1 MPVKYKIIN
10 YKGGEIIMS
19 EVVYYKGILKP
30 VDFLVG
36 ETLEERCKRIIGD
49 VELEDCYDSYQ
60 EKLMDDFD
68 YYESYVIHNDI
79 LYSVEKNRL
88 DPEQSFFM
96 SKRNDNGTVNFEVR
110 YYNGGTSFDEA
121 IEYALKNKERK

>member
-1 MPVKYKIIN
+1 
-10 YKGGEIIMS
+10 MS
-19 EVVYYKGILKP
+19 EVVYYKGKLKP
-30 VDFLVG
+30 VDFLIN

-60 EKLMDDFD
+60 EKLMDDYD
-68 YYESYVIHNDI
+68 YYEDYIIHNDI

-88 DPEQSFFM
+88 DPEQSMFT
-96 SKRNDNGTVNFEVR
+96 SKRNDDGTVNFEVR

>member
-1 MPVKYKIIN
+1 
-10 YKGGEIIMS
+10 MS

-30 VDFLVG
+30 VDFLTG

-49 VELEDCYDSYQ
+49 VALEDYESYQ

-68 YYESYVIHNDI
+68 YYEQYIIHDDI
-79 LYSVEKNRL
+79 LYSVEKNKY
-88 DPEQSFFM
+88 DPEDSLFIA
-96 SKRNDNGTVNFEVR
+96 KTDYDTGIVDFEVR

-121 IEYALKNKERK
+121 IEYAFDNEK